1 MKEDNITYIVQDQ
14 TTQIP
19 QCYIAYLQLR
29 TRQEI
34 AEAMRVDIRIL
45 RIWLQDAGLVI
56 PSRRHLTPVEVL
68 MIFQTIGWPPLA

>member
-1 MKEDNITYIVQDQ
+1 MADIVQDQ

-19 QCYIAYLQLR
+19 QCYIAYLHLR